1 MKIFFLTGILFVLTY
16 ITGCDKSNDEQ
27 MKPPLTPD
35 VAENYLTNGPWI
47 FSGSFMEHHA
57 VIYDSVA
64 FFFKSR
70 TAANEYLDS
79 IAAYYPMGRLIIF
92 TLGRFI
98 VSSTYNTPDTLISP
112 FSPYTTAGNKLDT
125 FLIQNL
131 SNTLFLMKDYS
142 AIPASYPIQ
151 QDSLIRK

>member
-1 MKIFFLTGILFVLTY
+1 
-16 ITGCDKSNDEQ
+16 
-27 MKPPLTPD
+27 MKPPLAPD
-35 VAENYLTNGPWI
+35 VAENYLTNRPWI

-57 VIYDSVA
+57 IIYDSVA
-64 FFFKSR
+64 FFFNSR

-79 IAAYYPMGRLIIF
+79 IVAYYPMRLIIF
-92 TLGRFI
+92 TFGKFI

-112 FSPYTTAGNKLDT
+112 FSPYTAAGNQLDT

-131 SNTLFLMKDYS
+131 SDTLFLMKNYS
-142 AIPASYPIQ
+142 AVPASYPIQ